1 MYIYM
6 GVCECVFKPNIFR
19 FSEDFIE
26 PFFHSQ
32 LIYSS
37 TCFHF
42 LVLFIHVDLLC
53 HQIVLKY

>member
-1 MYIYM
+1 MS
-6 GVCECVFKPNIFR
+6 VSLKQTLFR
-19 FSEDFIE
+19 FSEDFME

-42 LVLFIHVDLLC
+42 LILFIHVDLL
-53 HQIVLKY
+53 